1 MIPQRIQR
9 QRTKGWR
16 KPEGAVY
23 VGRGS
28 KWGNPYVVGKT
39 QVRMPASDGG
49 DWEREGRL
57 HKRSG
62 EQHAFFHPGSTY
74 EAPIITM
81 HQVED
86 ATAEQCVAMYRSYV
100 TGAFDLIRYR
110 HEPMVEDIRTE
121 LAGKDLMCWCPL
133 SQPCHADVLLELAN
147 GDRLPVGTPVLFW
160 PGARVGEG
168 RRSATRTPI
177 WKMGDGTEVVSVE
190 GYPGG
195 IALTHIQT
203 LPVGATT
210 TGLDQTPSTTPEARS

>member
-9 QRTKGWR
+9 QRMKGWR

-28 KWGNPYVVGKT
+28 KWGNPWAVEEVHRKGQRMVFDVRSKHHGASMGQFVSKRDAARWACVGF
-39 QVRMPASDGG
+39 
-49 DWEREGRL
+49 
-57 HKRSG
+57 RS
-62 EQHAFFHPGSTY
+62 QYA
-74 EAPIITM
+74 A
-81 HQVED
+81 
-86 ATAEQCVAMYRSYV
+86 
-100 TGAFDLIRYR
+100 DL
-110 HEPMVEDIRTE
+110 EVSL

-133 SQPCHADVLLELAN
+133 TEPCHADVLLELAN
-147 GDRLPVGTPVLFW
+147 GDRLPVGTPVLYW

-168 RRSATRTPI
+168 RTSVTRTPI
-177 WKMGDGTEVVSVE
+177 WKIGDGTEVVSVE

-210 TGLDQTPSTTPEARS
+210 TAQEGTP